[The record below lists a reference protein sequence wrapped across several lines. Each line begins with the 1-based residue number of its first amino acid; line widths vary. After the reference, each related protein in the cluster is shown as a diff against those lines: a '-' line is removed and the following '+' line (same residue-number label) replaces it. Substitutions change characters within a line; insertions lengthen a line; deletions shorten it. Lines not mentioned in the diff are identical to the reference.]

1 MDILKTI
8 AIDIRES
15 VFENNSEGILYITK
29 DIYSDNY
36 IISVPVFNFSSSV
49 SYKSETHAE
58 HDYKWIKNQFPNIG
72 GDYRENLVQAIKEG
86 IEEF

>member
-36 IISVPVFNFSSSV
+36 IISVPVFSFSSSV
-49 SYKSETHAE
+49 SYESETHAE
-58 HDYKWIKNQFPNIG
+58 HDYKWIKNHFPNIG
-72 GDYRENLVQAIKEG
+72 GDYRENLVQAVKEG